1 MAPNLT
7 ITIIN
12 KKWLQVSGQCVITGE
27 EYQVKVPREGFV
39 SWTNGNVAIQT
50 AMPQV
55 SADDREFL
63 LSGISPVGWERS
75 FGIVDSI
82 SSKIIL

>member
-12 KKWLQVSGQCVITGE
+12 KKWLQVSGPCVITGE

-39 SWTNGNVAIQT
+39 SWTNGKVAIQT
-50 AMPQV
+50 AIPQV

-75 FGIVDSI
+75 FGIVD
-82 SSKIIL
+82 